1 MVDRE
6 SLLDEMASNFEY
18 SEAEE
23 KIDDGLGEI
32 EGDLQAKGFRK
43 QKYTHFIT
51 EGDGDEQEGKIYIG
65 KIVVRQFEDEKGF
78 TEVKYSLPV
87 LFASTMGDKSY
98 FKKSINLKNLNQDS
112 TSIVEH
118 LSKKSHLFVIYA
130 SIMHCAGK
138 KISKKANC
146 LKNIDLR
153 KLKAIING
161 CTVSLNVFKA
171 GTLPT
176 GTDYYFMRF
185 TDIDF
190 DSALINKPKKAKESE
205 KVGKAEVDDS
215 DDNVEIY
222 DVNDESNAE
231 YENAGK
237 ESEDEFEDE
246 LDI

>member
-23 KIDDGLGEI
+23 KIDDGLGKI

-78 TEVKYSLPV
+78 TETKYSLPV

-98 FKKSINLKNLNQDS
+98 FKKSINLKNLKQDS

-130 SIMHCAGK
+130 SIMRCAGK

-171 GTLPT
+171 GTLPS

-190 DSALINKPKKAKESE
+190 DSALINKPKNEEEEVSEAEIESE
-205 KVGKAEVDDS
+205 SED
-215 DDNVEIY
+215 VEIQN
-222 DVNDESNAE
+222 VNDESNAE
-231 YENAGK
+231 YESRNVN
-237 ESEDEFEDE
+237 E

>member
-6 SLLDEMASNFEY
+6 SLLNEMASNFEY

-23 KIDDGLGEI
+23 QIDDGLGEI

-51 EGDGDEQEGKIYIG
+51 EGDGDEQEGKIYMG
-65 KIVVRQFEDEKGF
+65 KIVVSQFEDEKGF
-78 TEVKYSLPV
+78 TEIKYSLPV

-98 FKKSINLKNLNQDS
+98 FKKSINLKNLKQDS
-112 TSIVEH
+112 SSIVEY

-171 GTLPT
+171 GTLPS

-190 DSALINKPKKAKESE
+190 DSALINKPKKESE
-205 KVGKAEVDDS
+205 KAEKEEDKAEAELEDSDDS
-215 DDNVEIY
+215 DVEVY
-222 DVNDESNAE
+222 NVNDESNAE
-231 YENAGK
+231 YESRN
-237 ESEDEFEDE
+237 SDE

>member
-6 SLLDEMASNFEY
+6 SLLNEMASNFEY

-51 EGDGDEQEGKIYIG
+51 EGDGDEQEGEIYIG

-98 FKKSINLKNLNQDS
+98 FKKSINLKNLKQDS

-130 SIMHCAGK
+130 SIMQCAGK
-138 KISKKANC
+138 KINKKANC

-171 GTLPT
+171 GTLPS

-190 DSALINKPKKAKESE
+190 DSALINKPEKEE
-205 KVGKAEVDDS
+205 DKAEAELEDSDDS
-215 DDNVEIY
+215 DVEVY
-222 DVNDESNAE
+222 NVNDESNAE
-231 YENAGK
+231 YESRN
-237 ESEDEFEDE
+237 SDE